1 MPRKSIPRERLPA
14 LQKSYDQLC
23 VWLNYDPS
31 NRPSVRRLLDSSY
44 VKPFFREYRRDFLET
59 TSSYDHPTVQCTEL
73 YRWCM
78 ATNAFVDPKY
88 ATSSGVSSNKKD
100 WTPLDH
106 AARFLVR
113 VLRFSWENDG
123 EWSSGKFDPEHD
135 EDGEGELE
143 FYQVW
148 AILQYLQ
155 AEWEAANVEDWEMER
170 VAGMLEDFGEMMT
183 SRL

>member
-1 MPRKSIPRERLPA
+1 MHRAVPLVHLDQRLQAAQVCQFRDPVEQEGLDCTRVSISSLLPSPTDLVGPNTERK
-14 LQKSYDQLC
+14 
-23 VWLNYDPS
+23 PS
-31 NRPSVRRLLDSSY
+31 
-44 VKPFFREYRRDFLET
+44 
-59 TSSYDHPTVQCTEL
+59 
-73 YRWCM
+73 
-78 ATNAFVDPKY
+78 
-88 ATSSGVSSNKKD
+88 
-100 WTPLDH
+100 H

-123 EWSSGKFDPEHD
+123 EWSCGKFDPDND

-155 AEWEAANVEDWEMER
+155 AEWEAANVDDWEMER
-170 VAGMLEDFGEMMT
+170 LTGMFTEMT

>member
-1 MPRKSIPRERLPA
+1 MPRKSIPRDRLPA

-23 VWLNYDPS
+23 VWLNYDPNARHS
-31 NRPSVRRLLDSSY
+31 ARHLLDSSY
-44 VKPFFREYRRDFLET
+44 VKPFFREYRRDFLEVRHG
-59 TSSYDHPTVQCTEL
+59 YPAVQCAEL
-73 YRWCM
+73 YRWCIS
-78 ATNAFVDPKY
+78 TNAFMQPKY
-88 ATSSGVSSNKKD
+88 VSSEAQSNKKD
-100 WTPLDH
+100 WTLLDH
-106 AARFLVR
+106 ATCFLVR

-123 EWSSGKFDPEHD
+123 EWSSGKFDPDND

-170 VAGMLEDFGEMMT
+170 VAGMFTEMMT

>member
-1 MPRKSIPRERLPA
+1 MARKTIPRERLTA

-23 VWLNYDPS
+23 IWLNYDTS
-31 NRPSVRRLLDSSY
+31 TRHSARRLLDSNY
-44 VKPFFREYRRDFLET
+44 VKPFFREYRRDFLEVPH
-59 TSSYDHPTVQCTEL
+59 DHAAVQCGEL
-73 YRWCM
+73 YRWCISS
-78 ATNAFVDPKY
+78 NAFLQPKY
-88 ATSSGVSSNKKD
+88 ASPEMQSSKKD

-106 AARFLVR
+106 ATRFLVR
-113 VLRFSWENDG
+113 VLLFSWANDG
-123 EWSSGKFDPEHD
+123 EWTCGKFDPNND

-155 AEWEAANVEDWEMER
+155 AEWEAANVDDWEMESLT
-170 VAGMLEDFGEMMT
+170 GMFTEMT

>member
-1 MPRKSIPRERLPA
+1 MPRKTIPRDRLPA

-23 VWLNYDPS
+23 VWLNYDTS
-31 NRPSVRRLLDSSY
+31 TRHFVRHLLDSGY
-44 VKPFFREYRRDFLET
+44 VKPFFREYRRDFLEVYQGDE
-59 TSSYDHPTVQCTEL
+59 SVQYAEV
-73 YRWCM
+73 YRWCDSM
-78 ATNAFVDPKY
+78 DAFVKPKY
-88 ATSSGVSSNKKD
+88 ADSKIPSNKRG

-106 AARFLVR
+106 ATRFIVR

-123 EWSSGKFDPEHD
+123 EWSRGKFDPGND
-135 EDGEGELE
+135 PDGEGELE

-155 AEWEAANVEDWEMER
+155 AEWEAANVDDWEVER
-170 VAGMLEDFGEMMT
+170 VAGMFTEMMT

>member
-1 MPRKSIPRERLPA
+1 MPRKTIPRDRLPA

-23 VWLNYDPS
+23 AWLNYDAS
-31 NRPSVRRLLDSSY
+31 TRHFVRHLLDSSY
-44 VKPFFREYRRDFLET
+44 VKPFFREYRRDFLEVFHG
-59 TSSYDHPTVQCTEL
+59 DAAAGVPCAEL
-73 YRWCM
+73 YNWC
-78 ATNAFVDPKY
+78 ASTNAFAQPKY
-88 ATSSGVSSNKKD
+88 ADSKIPSNKRD
-100 WTPLDH
+100 WTALDH

-123 EWSSGKFDPEHD
+123 EWSSGKFDPD
-135 EDGEGELE
+135 NDGDGEGELE

-155 AEWEAANVEDWEMER
+155 AEWEAANVDDWQVER
-170 VAGMLEDFGEMMT
+170 VAGMFTEMMT

>member
-1 MPRKSIPRERLPA
+1 MAKKTIPRERLPA

-23 VWLNYDPS
+23 VWLNYDT
-31 NRPSVRRLLDSSY
+31 NTKHFARHLLDSGN
-44 VKPFFREYRRDFLET
+44 VRPFFREYRRDFLEVARGRQA
-59 TSSYDHPTVQCTEL
+59 VQCAEL
-73 YRWCM
+73 YSWCIS
-78 ATNAFVDPKY
+78 TNAFVQPKY
-88 ATSSGVSSNKKD
+88 ASSEIQLNKKD
-100 WTPLDH
+100 WTALDH

-113 VLRFSWENDG
+113 VLRFSWENGG
-123 EWSSGKFDPEHD
+123 EWTSGKFDLNND

-155 AEWEAANVEDWEMER
+155 AEWEAANVDDWEMEHLTKMFTESL
-170 VAGMLEDFGEMMT
+170 A

>member
-1 MPRKSIPRERLPA
+1 MMTKTIPRERLPA

-23 VWLNYDPS
+23 EWLNYDANTRHS
-31 NRPSVRRLLDSSY
+31 ARRLLDGRY
-44 VKPFFREYRRDFLET
+44 IKPFFREYRRDFLEA
-59 TSSYDHPTVQCTEL
+59 SHGHGHQTVQCADL

-78 ATNAFVDPKY
+78 SKDAFVRPEY
-88 ATSSGVSSNKKD
+88 AGSDAQLNKED
-100 WTPLDH
+100 WAPLDH

-113 VLRFSWENDG
+113 VLRFSWENNG
-123 EWSSGKFDPEHD
+123 EWDSGKFDPNND
-135 EDGEGELE
+135 EGGEGDLE

-155 AEWEAANVEDWEMER
+155 AEWEAANVDDWEMER
-170 VAGMLEDFGEMMT
+170 LAGIFTETMV

>member
-23 VWLNYDPS
+23 VWLNYDPN
-31 NRPSVRRLLDSSY
+31 NRHSVRRLLDSSH
-44 VKPFFREYRRDFLET
+44 VKPFFREYRRDFLEVAH
-59 TSSYDHPTVQCTEL
+59 DHSTVQCAEL
-73 YRWCM
+73 YHWCIS
-78 ATNAFVDPKY
+78 TNAFVQPKY
-88 ATSSGVSSNKKD
+88 ANSEVQSSKKD
-100 WTPLDH
+100 WTSLDH

-113 VLRFSWENDG
+113 VLRFSWEHDG
-123 EWSSGKFDPEHD
+123 EWSSGKFDPDND

-170 VAGMLEDFGEMMT
+170 LAGMLEDFGVMTT